1 MLVGIEIEVFVIV
14 DVNGVLEAIVIVELE
29 WDKLVIVLE

>member
-29 WDKLVIVLE
+29 RDKLVIVLE